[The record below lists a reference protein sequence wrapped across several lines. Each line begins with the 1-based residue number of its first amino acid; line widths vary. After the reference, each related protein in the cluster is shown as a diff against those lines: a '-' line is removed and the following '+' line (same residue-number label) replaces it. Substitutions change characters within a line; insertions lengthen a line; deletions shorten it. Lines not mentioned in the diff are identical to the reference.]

1 MTMQHLKFI
10 VGLSSTL
17 GPPSPYS
24 LPPSTTVS
32 PPPSLASS
40 PAPSSCSA
48 SSPSSSSETHKIDEL
63 SEKFARMNVSLADLK
78 DYCSAEPFE
87 LEAQGWA
94 TLYFENQ
101 GLIFQASSSSSSS
114 STNLKSC
121 LKKRP
126 VCFWVQNSSTVKSIQ
141 IPAGTPLPTFLLM
154 DNIRSCTVVESSA
167 YRVLIFPK
175 KRKHVEITSL

>member
-1 MTMQHLKFI
+1 MTMQRLKFI
-10 VGLSSTL
+10 VGSSSTW

-63 SEKFARMNVSLADLK
+63 SEKFARMNVSLAELK

-101 GLIFQASSSSSSS
+101 GLIFQATSSSSSSGA
-114 STNLKSC
+114 NMKSC
-121 LKKRP
+121 LKKQP
-126 VCFWVQNSSTVKSIQ
+126 VCFWVQNSSTVKSIR

-167 YRVLIFPK
+167 YEVLIFP
-175 KRKHVEITSL
+175 RKQVEITSL